1 MNVNILKYDAIHY
14 ALYNNEWYF
23 LDPREAKDLIL
34 FMIKTGVPVYF
45 TAGKIF
51 PMTIAMFCSVR
62 Y

>member
-1 MNVNILKYDAIHY
+1 DAIHY

-51 PMTIAMFCSVR
+51 PMTIAMFCSV
-62 Y
+62 